1 MWEETSTSGPHGYSR
16 PPRRHFKMGL
26 KAKLMDEKDTLSS
39 DRPMDPGL
47 YFFQVIFLKLWF
59 FRLFLNFIQTPSVY
73 KNLQS

>member
-47 YFFQVIFLKLWF
+47 YFFQVIFLKL
-59 FRLFLNFIQTPSVY
+59 
-73 KNLQS
+73 